1 MNTTGINIGGHIIAK
16 DSKPFIIV
24 EAGINHNGQ
33 IEMAFEMIKVARKAG
48 ADCIKFQTFKAE
60 EFVGDPTQSYTYKS
74 QGKEV
79 TESMLEMFKRY
90 EFSREEWF
98 SIKKKCDE
106 EGIIFLSTPQNV
118 SDLNLLLEIGVEAIK
133 VGSDDFTNIPLL
145 KNYAQTGL
153 PLMVSCGMSDLAEV
167 YQALEAIGSLDGYPT
182 VLMLCTSQYPTPPE
196 NVNLYKLKTLGSAFP
211 MVILGFSDHTQGP
224 LASSLAVAMGA
235 KVFEKHFTLDHNLP
249 GPDHWFSEDPAG
261 IREWVSSIRKS
272 WMMMGALIRPTSKE
286 REMRLLARRS
296 VTALIDIE
304 SGMILTEKNITLKRP
319 GTGLP
324 PSVYKSLLGC
334 KAIKKITKNSS
345 LKWGDFK

>member
-33 IEMAFEMIKVARKAG
+33 IEMAFEMIKVARKEG
-48 ADCIKFQTFKAE
+48 ADC
-60 EFVGDPTQSYTYKS
+60 
-74 QGKEV
+74 KEV

-118 SDLNLLLEIGVEAIK
+118 SGLNLLLEIGVEAIK

-224 LASSLAVAMGA
+224 LASSLAVAMG
-235 KVFEKHFTLDHNLP
+235 
-249 GPDHWFSEDPAG
+249 
-261 IREWVSSIRKS
+261 
-272 WMMMGALIRPTSKE
+272 
-286 REMRLLARRS
+286 
-296 VTALIDIE
+296 
-304 SGMILTEKNITLKRP
+304 
-319 GTGLP
+319 
-324 PSVYKSLLGC
+324 
-334 KAIKKITKNSS
+334 
-345 LKWGDFK
+345 